1 MLKSSRICWAIS
13 SETIGSGSRATGP
26 AAGTNAAA
34 KGLRGLEVTTDA
46 TGRLAKLS
54 LLRFLDE
61 VVLVLVGRIV
71 MAELKVE
78 K

>member
-1 MLKSSRICWAIS
+1 MPAV
-13 SETIGSGSRATGP
+13 GP
-26 AAGTNAAA
+26 KAAA
-34 KGLRGLEVTTDA
+34 KGLRGLEVTADA
-46 TGRLAKLS
+46 AGRLAKLS